1 MMNSIVIYGSH
12 YGTTQQYAEEL
23 AKRIN
28 LKCLNFKEVT
38 EINDYDEII
47 YLGGL
52 YAGGI
57 LGMEK
62 TFKKIS
68 NPNNKKII
76 IITVGL
82 ADPKDDENIKS
93 IKSNISK
100 QLSPE
105 IFEKAKIFNLR
116 GGIDYSKLNFLHKSM
131 MKLLYTKIKKIPEN
145 ERTADVKGLIE
156 TYNKSVSFVDL
167 NTLTDIIDYLKH

>member
-62 TFKKIS
+62 TFKKIYL
-68 NPNNKKII
+68 P
-76 IITVGL
+76 
-82 ADPKDDENIKS
+82 S
-93 IKSNISK
+93 IN
-100 QLSPE
+100 
-105 IFEKAKIFNLR
+105 
-116 GGIDYSKLNFLHKSM
+116 
-131 MKLLYTKIKKIPEN
+131 
-145 ERTADVKGLIE
+145 
-156 TYNKSVSFVDL
+156 L
-167 NTLTDIIDYLKH
+167 NTLSSYLFTKHILFSLII

>member
-1 MMNSIVIYGSH
+1 
-12 YGTTQQYAEEL
+12 
-23 AKRIN
+23 
-28 LKCLNFKEVT
+28 
-38 EINDYDEII
+38 
-47 YLGGL
+47 
-52 YAGGI
+52 
-57 LGMEK
+57 MEK

-105 IFEKAKIFNLR
+105 IFEKAKIT
-116 GGIDYSKLNFLHKSM
+116 
-131 MKLLYTKIKKIPEN
+131 LLSSI
-145 ERTADVKGLIE
+145 RVCL
-156 TYNKSVSFVDL
+156 
-167 NTLTDIIDYLKH
+167 

>member
-1 MMNSIVIYGSH
+1 MNYEGLEMMNSIVIYGSH

-100 QLSPE
+100 QE
-105 IFEKAKIFNLR
+105 QR
-116 GGIDYSKLNFLHKSM
+116 GM
-131 MKLLYTKIKKIPEN
+131 ML
-145 ERTADVKGLIE
+145 
-156 TYNKSVSFVDL
+156 
-167 NTLTDIIDYLKH
+167 